1 VPETKDSPTIRI
13 TTGEDRSGIGCLS
26 RGTRATSCPPT
37 ANRRVRPGSWSWEWL
52 RDHNHEAAGVR
63 PDTLCRKAV
72 GVLRHPVHS
81 LKKIARLP
89 SKDRGDVLKAIR
101 KCVRR
106 RRGGDETN
114 KSNSA
119 SSQAISEDSS
129 MSRAVNNDWRNW
141 VAVHGNDQMA
151 VDDVWGIG

>member
-1 VPETKDSPTIRI
+1 
-13 TTGEDRSGIGCLS
+13 
-26 RGTRATSCPPT
+26 
-37 ANRRVRPGSWSWEWL
+37 
-52 RDHNHEAAGVR
+52 
-63 PDTLCRKAV
+63 
-72 GVLRHPVHS
+72 VHS
-81 LKKIARLP
+81 LKKIARIP